1 MEGLIVKNPSCTIS
15 RFNAIIPS
23 QENIDINSNV
33 SCIVHINL
41 HSICVS
47 KNEGG
52 SHNLTRNG
60 RNDVNNN
67 NSSTQVLDSSR
78 LHQDSGGC
86 GVKQFGAI
94 NDVNTSLKNIAA
106 PSAILSNSLS
116 STDEKPGKEFCLKTV
131 NTASSKVKSYQG
143 NCNISFIP
151 QEFDS
156 TLYPPYWNQYSSPPS
171 FSTPFSPPPTDDR
184 VDK

>member
-1 MEGLIVKNPSCTIS
+1 
-15 RFNAIIPS
+15 FNAIIPS

-106 PSAILSNSLS
+106 P
-116 STDEKPGKEFCLKTV
+116 T
-131 NTASSKVKSYQG
+131 SSKVKSYQG

>member
-106 PSAILSNSLS
+106 P
-116 STDEKPGKEFCLKTV
+116 K
-131 NTASSKVKSYQG
+131 
-143 NCNISFIP
+143 
-151 QEFDS
+151 FDS